1 MDVTT
6 TVSSVK
12 RTLRT
17 GERLV
22 KRTSEPVWRYGFNAG
37 PTRDYRRRPPVLGD
51 EAQRVLA
58 TVNRDGLATSNLAD
72 LTGDPTLLERLQEEA
87 YRLEGMRA
95 EELEGRRERIAAGNI
110 GGPKDKEFVME
121 LLDSRRPVIEPNGLL
136 ARTALNEQ
144 LRGVADGYYGL
155 RTRVSDINFWRNL
168 PTPLPPRSS
177 QLWHRDLP
185 EDYYI
190 LKLFVYLEDCGDT
203 NGPFTY
209 LVGHPRQG
217 RPAVPAAGPGRRPD
231 QAQQRRRAREAG
243 VLDRMR
249 RCTGKAGDR
258 RLRRHRGL
266 SQGWLGPGEGTP
278 ALPRPLLLARR
289 APEPDA
295 RGALRRATAEVVARP
310 GFRPQERGPP
320 GDDRACTRRLSSRDC
335 PDTLETPSP
344 SLAGAFRC
352 VRGGYTPSSEAIH
365 ASS

>member
-1 MDVTT
+1 MGQMDVTT

-37 PTRDYRRRPPVLGD
+37 PTRDYRRRPPALGE
-51 EAQRVLA
+51 EALRVLD

-72 LTGDPTLLERLQEEA
+72 LTGDATLLERLQEEA
-87 YRLEGMRA
+87 YRLESMRA
-95 EELEGRRERIAAGNI
+95 DELEGRRQRIAAGNI

-209 LVGHPRQG
+209 LVGTHGKGDRRFQL
-217 RPAVPAAGPGRRPD
+217 PAQDDGQTKRSSDDALA
-231 QAQQRRRAREAG
+231 EAG
-243 VLDRMR
+243 VADRMR
-249 RCTGKAGDR
+249 RCTGKAGDLVFADTVGYHKGGWVQEKG
-258 RLRRHRGL
+258 RLLFHVLYSSRA
-266 SQGWLGPGEGTP
+266 
-278 ALPRPLLLARR
+278 ALPNRMLA
-289 APEPDA
+289 APY
-295 RGALRRATAEVVARP
+295 GV
-310 GFRPQERGPP
+310 RPQKW
-320 GDDRACTRRLSSRDC
+320 SRD
-335 PDTLETPSP
+335 
-344 SLAGAFRC
+344 LAFDR
-352 VRGGYTPSSEAIH
+352 RSSAHPELTEPAPVG
-365 ASS
+365 